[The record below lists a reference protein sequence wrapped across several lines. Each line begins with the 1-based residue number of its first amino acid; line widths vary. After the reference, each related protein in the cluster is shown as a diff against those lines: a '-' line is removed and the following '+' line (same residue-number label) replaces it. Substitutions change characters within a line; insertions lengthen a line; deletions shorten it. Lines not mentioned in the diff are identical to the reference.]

1 MGHCHVSSAE
11 VNRINY
17 YLTNTA
23 WCVLR
28 EWMGGLQVQAVDT
41 PFRAVTPGQVREM
54 LQTTH
59 SILQCCIV
67 CGIL

>member
-1 MGHCHVSSAE
+1 MVHCHVSSAE

-59 SILQCCIV
+59 SIYSV
-67 CGIL
+67 V